1 MQLSGRLDKQD
12 VVFYNIVNH
21 NMRCPFCGYLEDK
34 VVDSRLSEDG
44 KNIRR
49 RRECLAC
56 NRRFTTYEIVEEK
69 TLMVVKRDGRREPFS
84 RDKLQAGLA
93 KAFEKRPV
101 ETEEIERIVD
111 RISGDLRSQY
121 EKEVPAVKIGEL
133 VMESLK
139 KIDAVAYVRFASVYR
154 QFTDVAEFTKE
165 VAQLKNN
172 R

>member
-1 MQLSGRLDKQD
+1 
-12 VVFYNIVNH
+12 
-21 NMRCPFCGYLEDK
+21 MRCPFCGYLEDK

-101 ETEEIERIVD
+101 ETEEIERVVD

>member
-1 MQLSGRLDKQD
+1 
-12 VVFYNIVNH
+12 
-21 NMRCPFCGYLEDK
+21 MRCPFCSYLEDK

-44 KNIRR
+44 KSIRR
-49 RRECLAC
+49 RRECLGC

-69 TLMVVKRDGRREPFS
+69 PLMVVKRDGRREPFS

-101 ETEEIERIVD
+101 ETEEIERTVD

-172 R
+172 K

>member
-1 MQLSGRLDKQD
+1 
-12 VVFYNIVNH
+12 
-21 NMRCPFCGYLEDK
+21 MRCPFCGYLEDK

>member
-1 MQLSGRLDKQD
+1 
-12 VVFYNIVNH
+12 
-21 NMRCPFCGYLEDK
+21 MRCPFCGYLEDK

-101 ETEEIERIVD
+101 ETEEIERTVD